1 MLKIWSHAL
10 LGLGYRCMKKKFK
23 KKVVFRKKKSLWL
36 YHDFSSIF
44 RVYHSISRKLEDT
57 DWIWK
62 KPHVEGV
69 FLRVVL
75 FKKSKSVHW
84 LPRNESVNGRYM
96 TRIPCAH
103 VIILLI
109 LLYIQGDPWLTGSLA
124 GWLTHWLG
132 KLRNHWTDCDDFW
145 YVNYILVWEV
155 TPRVIFQKSQKLATL
170 HTIL

>member
-1 MLKIWSHAL
+1 MLFLDWAIDVW
-10 LGLGYRCMKKKFK
+10 KKKFK
-23 KKVVFRKKKSLWL
+23 KKLFSEKKKSLWL

-62 KPHVEGV
+62 KSHVEGV

-75 FKKSKSVHW
+75 FKKSKSVQW

-96 TRIPCAH
+96 TRFPCAH
-103 VIILLI
+103 VILLI
-109 LLYIQGDPWLTGSLA
+109 YTGRSVSGWLTGSLA
-124 GWLTHWLG
+124 HWLG

-155 TPRVIFQKSQKLATL
+155 TPRIIFQKSQKLATL